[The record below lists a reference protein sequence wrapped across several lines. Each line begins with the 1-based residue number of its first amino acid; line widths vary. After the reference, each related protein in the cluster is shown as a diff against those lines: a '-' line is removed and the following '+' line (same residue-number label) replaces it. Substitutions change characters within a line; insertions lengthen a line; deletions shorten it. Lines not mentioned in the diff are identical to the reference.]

1 MKMPKNPELR
11 KLRDKRYE
19 NKKKE
24 EYDRMF
30 VRINKNLKNKF
41 KEKIDKDDNYA
52 DMSDFIIK
60 NIENYIEK

>member
-1 MKMPKNPELR
+1 MKMPENPELR

>member
-1 MKMPKNPELR
+1 MPENLELR

-24 EYDRMF
+24 QYDRIF
-30 VRINKNLKNKF
+30 VRIDKNLKNKF

-52 DMSDFIIK
+52 DMSDFIIQ